1 METMT
6 PKERIDAVIKH
17 QAVDRTPFTV
27 VDGGAWIAKTE
38 GVTYR
43 ELYSRPDSGASSV
56 VDYLNKIDSDM
67 ISAVSG
73 VFTACLNAFGC
84 PISIDKIGGAIDT
97 GSVFKDPIN
106 EIPQLNRETIRDTLL
121 ANDFVQKMINQTRH
135 VKVLVGNQKYI
146 FGDIAGPF
154 TMAAVMV
161 GTSDFI
167 MLMLE
172 EPEIVHELLDFTVC
186 VSAEMFTLLHE
197 NGCDIAFPAE
207 PVGSGSLIS
216 QEMFE
221 EWVIPSLKKLKEK
234 LPFYKYFY
242 AHVCGASGNRVA
254 ALRECG
260 VNVFSVDYLVDFEKA
275 VEAAGEK
282 MVMMGNINPAGILN
296 RYINDEE
303 YGRRYVEYHSTKKSK
318 RQIQYELQRKG
329 LSKEAVTDIL
339 EEHPVDEEAQIRD
352 YIRRKRL
359 EPEAMTLEERRKAM
373 AALGRK
379 GFSFET
385 VNRVFGSKY
394 GDDGAF

>member
-106 EIPQLNRETIRDTLL
+106 EIPQL
-121 ANDFVQKMINQTRH
+121 
-135 VKVLVGNQKYI
+135 KVLVGNQKYI

-260 VNVFSVDYLVDFEKA
+260 VNVFSVDYLVDFDKA

-282 MVMMGNINPAGILN
+282 MVMMGNINPAGTLLTGTPSEVYKEACERIKIANGHSHILAPGCDLGADTPLEN
-296 RYINDEE
+296 
-303 YGRRYVEYHSTKKSK
+303 VKM
-318 RQIQYELQRKG
+318 
-329 LSKEAVTDIL
+329 LSKACKD
-339 EEHPVDEEAQIRD
+339 
-352 YIRRKRL
+352 
-359 EPEAMTLEERRKAM
+359 M
-373 AALGRK
+373 A
-379 GFSFET
+379 
-385 VNRVFGSKY
+385 
-394 GDDGAF
+394 

>member
-221 EWVIPSLKKLKEK
+221 EWVVPSLKKLKEK

-282 MVMMGNINPAGILN
+282 MVMMGNINPAGTILTGKPSEVYKEACERIKIAN
-296 RYINDEE
+296 
-303 YGRRYVEYHSTKKSK
+303 GHSHILAPGCDLGADTPLENVKM
-318 RQIQYELQRKG
+318 
-329 LSKEAVTDIL
+329 LSKACKD
-339 EEHPVDEEAQIRD
+339 
-352 YIRRKRL
+352 
-359 EPEAMTLEERRKAM
+359 MT
-373 AALGRK
+373 
-379 GFSFET
+379 
-385 VNRVFGSKY
+385 
-394 GDDGAF
+394 

>member
-221 EWVIPSLKKLKEK
+221 EWVIPSLKKLGQYRTEK
-234 LPFYKYFY
+234 
-242 AHVCGASGNRVA
+242 
-254 ALRECG
+254 
-260 VNVFSVDYLVDFEKA
+260 
-275 VEAAGEK
+275 
-282 MVMMGNINPAGILN
+282 
-296 RYINDEE
+296 
-303 YGRRYVEYHSTKKSK
+303 
-318 RQIQYELQRKG
+318 
-329 LSKEAVTDIL
+329 
-339 EEHPVDEEAQIRD
+339 
-352 YIRRKRL
+352 
-359 EPEAMTLEERRKAM
+359 
-373 AALGRK
+373 
-379 GFSFET
+379 
-385 VNRVFGSKY
+385 
-394 GDDGAF
+394 

>member
-135 VKVLVGNQKYI
+135 VKALVGIHY
-146 FGDIAGPF
+146 
-154 TMAAVMV
+154 
-161 GTSDFI
+161 
-167 MLMLE
+167 
-172 EPEIVHELLDFTVC
+172 
-186 VSAEMFTLLHE
+186 
-197 NGCDIAFPAE
+197 
-207 PVGSGSLIS
+207 GSR
-216 QEMFE
+216 
-221 EWVIPSLKKLKEK
+221 
-234 LPFYKYFY
+234 
-242 AHVCGASGNRVA
+242 H
-254 ALRECG
+254 
-260 VNVFSVDYLVDFEKA
+260 
-275 VEAAGEK
+275 
-282 MVMMGNINPAGILN
+282 
-296 RYINDEE
+296 
-303 YGRRYVEYHSTKKSK
+303 GRNK
-318 RQIQYELQRKG
+318 
-329 LSKEAVTDIL
+329 
-339 EEHPVDEEAQIRD
+339 
-352 YIRRKRL
+352 
-359 EPEAMTLEERRKAM
+359 
-373 AALGRK
+373 
-379 GFSFET
+379 
-385 VNRVFGSKY
+385 
-394 GDDGAF
+394 

>member
-106 EIPQLNRETIRDTLL
+106 EIPQLNRETIRDTL

-135 VKVLVGNQKYI
+135 VKALVGNQKYI
-146 FGDIAGPF
+146 FGDVAGPF

-221 EWVIPSLKKLKEK
+221 EWVVPSLKKLKEK

-282 MVMMGNINPAGILN
+282 MVMMGNINPAGTLLTGTPSEVYKEACERIKIANGHSHILAPGCDLGADTPLEN
-296 RYINDEE
+296 
-303 YGRRYVEYHSTKKSK
+303 VKM
-318 RQIQYELQRKG
+318 
-329 LSKEAVTDIL
+329 LSKACKD
-339 EEHPVDEEAQIRD
+339 
-352 YIRRKRL
+352 
-359 EPEAMTLEERRKAM
+359 M
-373 AALGRK
+373 A
-379 GFSFET
+379 
-385 VNRVFGSKY
+385 
-394 GDDGAF
+394 

>member
-172 EPEIVHELLDFTVC
+172 ERKLCMNCWILRYASVLKCSHYCTR
-186 VSAEMFTLLHE
+186 T
-197 NGCDIAFPAE
+197 G
-207 PVGSGSLIS
+207 
-216 QEMFE
+216 
-221 EWVIPSLKKLKEK
+221 VI
-234 LPFYKYFY
+234 
-242 AHVCGASGNRVA
+242 
-254 ALRECG
+254 
-260 VNVFSVDYLVDFEKA
+260 
-275 VEAAGEK
+275 
-282 MVMMGNINPAGILN
+282 
-296 RYINDEE
+296 
-303 YGRRYVEYHSTKKSK
+303 
-318 RQIQYELQRKG
+318 
-329 LSKEAVTDIL
+329 
-339 EEHPVDEEAQIRD
+339 
-352 YIRRKRL
+352 
-359 EPEAMTLEERRKAM
+359 
-373 AALGRK
+373 
-379 GFSFET
+379 
-385 VNRVFGSKY
+385 
-394 GDDGAF
+394 

>member
-6 PKERIDAVIKH
+6 PKEKIDAVIKH

-186 VSAEMFTLLHE
+186 RFKYNQNTPFITLDVKHAYSNIFPVETGLPSSFGQRLHFQRPHE
-197 NGCDIAFPAE
+197 LPHGHSRIKAIRASSSP
-207 PVGSGSLIS
+207 LIK
-216 QEMFE
+216 
-221 EWVIPSLKKLKEK
+221 ILLK
-234 LPFYKYFY
+234 
-242 AHVCGASGNRVA
+242 VW
-254 ALRECG
+254 
-260 VNVFSVDYLVDFEKA
+260 
-275 VEAAGEK
+275 
-282 MVMMGNINPAGILN
+282 M
-296 RYINDEE
+296 
-303 YGRRYVEYHSTKKSK
+303 
-318 RQIQYELQRKG
+318 QI
-329 LSKEAVTDIL
+329 
-339 EEHPVDEEAQIRD
+339 
-352 YIRRKRL
+352 
-359 EPEAMTLEERRKAM
+359 
-373 AALGRK
+373 
-379 GFSFET
+379 
-385 VNRVFGSKY
+385 
-394 GDDGAF
+394 

>member
-207 PVGSGSLIS
+207 PVGSGSLSS

-221 EWVIPSLKKLKEK
+221 EWVVPSLKKLKEK

-242 AHVCGASGNRVA
+242 AHVCGAWLNNKCGYLVA
-254 ALRECG
+254 AFLKKLFHRSS
-260 VNVFSVDYLVDFEKA
+260 VIVF
-275 VEAAGEK
+275 
-282 MVMMGNINPAGILN
+282 
-296 RYINDEE
+296 
-303 YGRRYVEYHSTKKSK
+303 
-318 RQIQYELQRKG
+318 
-329 LSKEAVTDIL
+329 
-339 EEHPVDEEAQIRD
+339 
-352 YIRRKRL
+352 
-359 EPEAMTLEERRKAM
+359 
-373 AALGRK
+373 
-379 GFSFET
+379 
-385 VNRVFGSKY
+385 
-394 GDDGAF
+394 

>member
-221 EWVIPSLKKLKEK
+221 EWVVPSLKKLKEK

-242 AHVCGASGNRVA
+242 AHVCGASGNRSERIFGRLSCG
-254 ALRECG
+254 LRKGCRG
-260 VNVFSVDYLVDFEKA
+260 SRRKNGYDGKYQSSRHAPY
-275 VEAAGEK
+275 
-282 MVMMGNINPAGILN
+282 
-296 RYINDEE
+296 RYAQ
-303 YGRRYVEYHSTKKSK
+303 RS
-318 RQIQYELQRKG
+318 LQRG
-329 LSKEAVTDIL
+329 MRTDKNC
-339 EEHPVDEEAQIRD
+339 
-352 YIRRKRL
+352 KR
-359 EPEAMTLEERRKAM
+359 A
-373 AALGRK
+373 
-379 GFSFET
+379 FSHSCP
-385 VNRVFGSKY
+385 RV
-394 GDDGAF
+394 